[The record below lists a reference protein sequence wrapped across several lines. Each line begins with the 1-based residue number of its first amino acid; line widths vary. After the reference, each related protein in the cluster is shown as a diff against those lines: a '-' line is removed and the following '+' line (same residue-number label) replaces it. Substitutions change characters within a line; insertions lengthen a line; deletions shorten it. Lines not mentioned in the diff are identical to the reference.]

1 MCVWMGEG
9 QVVYGV
15 SGCGGGGGGQFVCG
29 VSNCVCVRRGGQ
41 VVWRWGSGCV
51 CVDFVWGGGQ
61 VVCMNV
67 CDCMSVCV
75 CVCACSSFSDHLYL
89 MGS

>member
-1 MCVWMGEG
+1 M
-9 QVVYGV
+9 
-15 SGCGGGGGGQFVCG
+15 GGGGGGGSVCLWG
-29 VSNCVCVRRGGQ
+29 VKLCVCKEGRGRLCGGGGL
-41 VVWRWGSGCV
+41 VVYVWIV
-51 CVDFVWGGGQ
+51 CWGGGQ

-75 CVCACSSFSDHLYL
+75 SVCVCACSSLSDPVHL